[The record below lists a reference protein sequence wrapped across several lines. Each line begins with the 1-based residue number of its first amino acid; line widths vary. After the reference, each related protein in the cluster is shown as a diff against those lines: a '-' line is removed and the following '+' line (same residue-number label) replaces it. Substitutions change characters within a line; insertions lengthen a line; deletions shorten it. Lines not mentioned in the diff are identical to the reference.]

1 MVVGMEDSLPIWKFC
16 LKSKH
21 LIYNTI
27 KFSFINQFEVRVVHF
42 WNNFKSSITYCECLV
57 DWHSC
62 VRIYWVRQL
71 PKSLLFHHRICCHR
85 IPIRVCV
92 MIRVRVIFFLIS
104 LYATPNFSI
113 EIICDDRLSVTCLR
127 PCTSK
132 ILGSVLLSDSSF

>member
-21 LIYNTI
+21 LSYNTI

-57 DWHSC
+57 
-62 VRIYWVRQL
+62 RLIQL
-71 PKSLLFHHRICCHR
+71 CEDLQGQTVAKEPSVSPPNLLHR

-92 MIRVRVIFFLIS
+92 MITVRVIFLIS